1 MNLNIVSAITRK
13 DVVDAIRHR
22 YLLTALVTPLFVALL
37 FRVLL
42 PGVNSN
48 KILTIVAHDAG
59 GSGLVAELRKTPQ
72 IGVVEVASADA
83 TAGEVERLK
92 AIGGLVV
99 PAGFD
104 ADLAANK
111 QPELTVY
118 VNNQKTI
125 FEQAAFRRLLDQ
137 TVRAFAKQ
145 PEPARLLWVDV
156 DKETQ
161 NRLQGG
167 TGLDQI
173 LLPLLLI
180 LTFGMT
186 GAFVVPLL
194 IVEEKEKRTF
204 DFLLSSPASL
214 NEIIAGKALTGVVYT
229 LLIAGLL
236 LGLNRHFIRNWPLTL
251 LTILLG
257 LLFVVGVGLVIGSL
271 LNNTMQVNTWASVVL
286 ILLLAPSFPSINIT
300 AWFDTA
306 MRFIPTYYL
315 SEALKLSMAGTV
327 SSQLW
332 MYLAV
337 LLACTFIVFF
347 AATWAL
353 HRRSLN

>member
-1 MNLNIVSAITRK
+1 MNVNIVSAIARK
-13 DVVDAIRHR
+13 DIVDAIRHR

-42 PGVNSN
+42 PGGGTGD
-48 KILTIVAHDAG
+48 KLLTVVVHDAG
-59 GSGLVAELRKTPQ
+59 GSGLVTELRKTPQ
-72 IGVVEVASADA
+72 ISVVQADSADA
-83 TAGEVERLK
+83 TAGEVERIK

-111 QPELTVY
+111 QPQLTVY
-118 VNNQKTI
+118 VNNQKTV

-137 TVRAFAKQ
+137 LVRSFAKQ
-145 PEPARLLWVDV
+145 PEPARLVWVDV
-156 DKETQ
+156 DKQ
-161 NRLQGG
+161 PNDRGLGG
-167 TGLDQI
+167 TRLDQI

-180 LTFGMT
+180 LTLGMI

-194 IVEEKEKRTF
+194 IVEEKEKRTL

-214 NEIIAGKALTGVVYT
+214 NDIIAGKALTGVVYT

-236 LGLNRHFIRNWPLTL
+236 LGINRQSIQSWSLTL
-251 LTILLG
+251 LTIVVG
-257 LLFVVGVGLVIGSL
+257 LLFVVGVGLVIGSVL
-271 LNNTMQVNTWASVVL
+271 KNTMQVNTWASLVL
-286 ILLLAPSFPSINIT
+286 ILLLAPSFPSIGIT
-300 AWFDTA
+300 RWFDQA

-332 MYLAV
+332 MYLGV
-337 LLACTFIVFF
+337 LLVCTIVVFF
-347 AATWAL
+347 AAAWAL
-353 HRRSLN
+353 HRRS

>member
-1 MNLNIVSAITRK
+1 MNLNIVSAIARK
-13 DVVDAIRHR
+13 DVIDAIRHR

-42 PGVNSN
+42 PGVNDN
-48 KILTIVAHDAG
+48 KLLTIVVHDAG
-59 GSGLVAELRKTPQ
+59 GSGLVTELRKTPQ
-72 IGVVEVASADA
+72 ISVVLADSADA
-83 TAGEVERLK
+83 TGREVERIK

-137 TVRAFAKQ
+137 LVHSFAKQ
-145 PEPARLLWVDV
+145 PEPARLVWVDV
-156 DKETQ
+156 DKAANDSALGATTLNQ
-161 NRLQGG
+161 M
-167 TGLDQI
+167 

-194 IVEEKEKRTF
+194 IVEEKEKRTL

-229 LLIAGLL
+229 VLIAGIL
-236 LGLNRHFIRNWPLTL
+236 LGINRHSIQNWPLTS
-251 LTILLG
+251 LTILVG
-257 LLFVVGVGLVIGSL
+257 LLFVVGVGLVIGSVL
-271 LNNTMQVNTWASVVL
+271 RNTMQVNTWAGLVL
-286 ILLLAPSFPSINIT
+286 ILLLAPSMPLIGLSG
-300 AWFDTA
+300 WFDKA
-306 MRFIPTYYL
+306 MRIIPTYYL
-315 SEALKLSMAGTV
+315 SEALKLSIAGTI
-327 SSQLW
+327 SSKLW
-332 MYLAV
+332 VYLAV
-337 LLACTFIVFF
+337 LLVCTFIVFF
-347 AATWAL
+347 AAAWAL
-353 HRRSLN
+353 HRRN

>member
-1 MNLNIVSAITRK
+1 MNLSIVSAITRK
-13 DVVDAIRHR
+13 DVIDAIRHR

-42 PGVNSN
+42 PEGNSS
-48 KILTIVAHDAG
+48 KLLTIVVHDAG

-72 IGVVEVASADA
+72 IAVVEAASADA
-83 TAGEVERLK
+83 TAGEVEKRK

-99 PAGFD
+99 PPNFD
-104 ADLAANK
+104 ADIAASK

-118 VNNQKTI
+118 VNNQKSV

-137 TVRAFAKQ
+137 LIRSFAKQ
-145 PEPARLLWVDV
+145 PEPARLVWVDV
-156 DKETQ
+156 DKKPNDLT
-161 NRLQGG
+161 RGG
-167 TGLDQI
+167 TSLEQMF
-173 LLPLLLI
+173 LPLLLI

-194 IVEEKEKRTF
+194 IVEEKEKRTL

-214 NEIIAGKALTGVVYT
+214 KEIIGGKALTGMVYT

-236 LGLNRHFIRNWPLTL
+236 LVINRRFIQSWSLTL

-257 LLFVVGVGLVIGSL
+257 AVFVVGVGLVIGSL
-271 LNNTMQVNTWASVVL
+271 LKNTMQVNTWASL
-286 ILLLAPSFPSINIT
+286 ILIILLAPSFPSIGLPT
-300 AWFDTA
+300 WLDTV
-306 MRFIPTYYL
+306 MRVVPTYYL
-315 SEALKLSMAGTV
+315 NEALKLSMAGTV

-337 LLACTFIVFF
+337 LLGCTLIVFF
-347 AATWAL
+347 AAAWAL
-353 HRRSLN
+353 RQRG

>member
-1 MNLNIVSAITRK
+1 MNVQIVSAITRK

-22 YLLTALVTPLFVALL
+22 YLLTVLVTPLFVALL

-42 PGVNSN
+42 PGVNDN
-48 KILTIVAHDAG
+48 KFLTIVVHDAG
-59 GSGLVAELRKTPQ
+59 SSGLITELRKTPQ
-72 IGVVEVASADA
+72 ISVVLANSAD
-83 TAGEVERLK
+83 TTGSEVERIK
-92 AIGGLVV
+92 ATGGLAV

-111 QPELTVY
+111 QPQLTVY

-137 TVRAFAKQ
+137 LVRTFAKQ
-145 PEPARLLWVDV
+145 PEPARLVWVDV
-156 DKETQ
+156 DKEA
-161 NRLQGG
+161 NDKALG
-167 TGLDQI
+167 TRLDQI

-194 IVEEKEKRTF
+194 IVEEKEKRTL

-236 LGLNRHFIRNWPLTL
+236 LGINRQSIQNWPMTA
-251 LTILLG
+251 LTILVG
-257 LLFVVGVGLVIGSL
+257 LLFVVGVGLVIGSVL
-271 LNNTMQVNTWASVVL
+271 KNTMQVNTWASLIL
-286 ILLLAPSFPSINIT
+286 ILLIAPSFPSIGIT
-300 AWFDTA
+300 GWFDKV
-306 MRFIPTYYL
+306 MRLIPTYYL

-337 LLACTFIVFF
+337 LLACTVVVFI
-347 AATWAL
+347 AAAWTL
-353 HRRSLN
+353 PRRS